1 MHSTKRLIPSLFL
14 SVAMLAPIGALAIPA
29 PQDEHEKHE
38 QEMHER
44 RVYDSVHK
52 QYRNWN
58 SNEDDAY
65 RRWLKERHKS
75 YVMFDKLDHKRQEEY
90 WKWRHE
96 HEDHR

>member
-1 MHSTKRLIPSLFL
+1 MHKKHLIPSLCL
-14 SVAMLAPIGALAIPA
+14 SVAMLAPLGALAIPA

-44 RVYDSVHK
+44 RVYDSTHK
-52 QYRNWN
+52 QYRNWDAR
-58 SNEDDAY
+58 EDDAY
-65 RRWLKERHKS
+65 RRWLQDRHEL
-75 YVMFDKLDHKRQEEY
+75 YVEYEKLDHKRQEQY

>member
-1 MHSTKRLIPSLFL
+1 MHRKKRFVASMFL
-14 SVAMLAPIGALAIPA
+14 SAAFLLPVGAFAFPA
-29 PQDEHEKHE
+29 PQDDHEKHE

-52 QYRNWN
+52 QYRNWD
-58 SNEDDAY
+58 SHEDEAY
-65 RRWLKERHKS
+65 RRWFTERHET
-75 YVMFDKLDHKRQEEY
+75 YVDFGKLDKKRQEEY